1 MAEVLS
7 TSGATVEDS
16 QRQLRDDYLAAW
28 RIGLQ
33 AVANTANGP
42 EVVAMLK
49 QDCYPAEQLQQLT
62 ASQLGHPGV

>member
-7 TSGATVEDS
+7 TATVEDS
-16 QRQLRDDYLAAW
+16 QRALREAYLTAW
-28 RIGLQ
+28 RMGVQ

-42 EVVAMLK
+42 EVVAMLR
-49 QDCYPAEQLQQLT
+49 QDCYADEQLQTLT